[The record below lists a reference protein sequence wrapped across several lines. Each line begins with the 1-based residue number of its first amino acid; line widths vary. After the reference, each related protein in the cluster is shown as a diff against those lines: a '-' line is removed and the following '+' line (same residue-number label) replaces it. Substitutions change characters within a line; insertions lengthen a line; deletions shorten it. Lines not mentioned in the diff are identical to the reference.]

1 MRPYYSTYH
10 FSWGDHVVDV
20 PSESFRLEPED
31 GHEEFLG
38 IEDDDGGFDN
48 QDEDSDKELLFSR
61 VGTDDEEEI
70 GEERRITRRRT
81 NRLLRTL
88 CKN

>member
-10 FSWGDHVVDV
+10 FPWGDHVVDV